1 MDEEEEEE
9 SLIDDL
15 ASGPLP
21 SILCRIDIHLSS
33 LVRRE
38 PSSLSQQTS
47 AHTESA
53 RL

>member
-33 LVRRE
+33 LVRRK

-47 AHTESA
+47 CV